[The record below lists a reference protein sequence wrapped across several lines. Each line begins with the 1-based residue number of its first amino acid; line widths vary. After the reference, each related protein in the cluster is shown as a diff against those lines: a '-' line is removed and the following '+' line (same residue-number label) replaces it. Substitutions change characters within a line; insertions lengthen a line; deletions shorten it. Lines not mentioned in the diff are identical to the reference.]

1 MTSFADL
8 GVVRPLALA
17 LSHSGFSEP
26 FPIQIATLPDAIAGR
41 DVLGRGRT
49 GSGKTLAFSLALLSR
64 LDNRKAKRGKPL
76 ALVLSPTRE
85 LAMQINEVISPL
97 ARKVGLSSVLIAGGM
112 PFGRQL
118 QALEHGVPIVVA
130 TPGRLIDL
138 MHRGAV
144 DLSDVEITVLDEA
157 DLMSDMGFMPAVKEI
172 LDDTSQIGQ
181 RLLFS
186 ATLDKDVD
194 ALVKKYLRDPI
205 EHSVESAGISHG
217 EMDHHVFFVKQEVRD
232 EMLAQIGAREGRTIM
247 FVRTQRGADRLAERL
262 QAQGVAA
269 GTLHGGKAQGARTK
283 ALDAFKTGKTPVLVA
298 TNVAARG
305 IHVDDVSLVVHADAP
320 TDPKD
325 YLHRAGR
332 TARAGES
339 GTVVTLA
346 RLNQQREMKFLI
358 KKALVEATFTHMD
371 IANPE
376 LVRITGAQEP
386 TGEPW
391 FPAIEHAPKKRRSP
405 RPGGHAGEGGSGAA
419 GRHKPRHKPRT
430 GGSGSGSSSSGGSG
444 SDRPKS
450 AGGGGRGRAGG
461 GSGKPGG
468 RPGGQ
473 SGGRPGG
480 KPAGKSGPRT
490 GGKPGGSRPAR

>member
-1 MTSFADL
+1 MTSFSDL
-8 GVVRPLALA
+8 GVVRPLAQA

-26 FPIQIATLPDAIAGR
+26 FPIQIATIPDAIAGR

-49 GSGKTLAFSLALLSR
+49 GSGKTLAFALALLSR
-64 LDNRKAKRGKPL
+64 LDSRKAKRGKPL

-85 LAMQINEVISPL
+85 LAMQINATISPL

-112 PFGRQL
+112 PFGKQL

-144 DLSDVEITVLDEA
+144 DLSDIEITVLDEA

-172 LDDTSQIGQ
+172 LDATGRGGQ

-194 ALVKKYLRDPI
+194 ALVKKYLHDPI
-205 EHSVESAGISHG
+205 EHAVESAGIAHG

-232 EMLAQIGAREGRTIM
+232 EMLAKIGSRQGRTIM
-247 FVRTQRGADRLAERL
+247 FVRTQRGADRLAEKL
-262 QAQGVAA
+262 QAKGVAA

-283 ALDAFKTGKTPVLVA
+283 ALDAFKSGKTPVLVA

-305 IHVDDVSLVVHADAP
+305 IHVDDISLVIHADAP

-346 RLNQQREMKFLI
+346 RLNQQREMNLKNAVRRVL
-358 KKALVEATFTHMD
+358 AGMPARADLVQLAVTSLDTRAD
-371 IANPE
+371 
-376 LVRITGAQEP
+376 Q
-386 TGEPW
+386 
-391 FPAIEHAPKKRRSP
+391 
-405 RPGGHAGEGGSGAA
+405 A
-419 GRHKPRHKPRT
+419 GRVHRGNDQIGQRADPVVAVGERAVDPASRRVAVQVVSQAVSLLVVLAGSPAASQGISQRHKLSRLLH
-430 GGSGSGSSSSGGSG
+430 SAD
-444 SDRPKS
+444 SDPWAISMASMVKQRNGYPG
-450 AGGGGRGRAGG
+450 AHCRA
-461 GSGKPGG
+461 P
-468 RPGGQ
+468 
-473 SGGRPGG
+473 
-480 KPAGKSGPRT
+480 
-490 GGKPGGSRPAR
+490 

>member
-8 GVVRPLALA
+8 GVARPLALA

-49 GSGKTLAFSLALLSR
+49 GSGKTLAFALALLSR

-76 ALVLSPTRE
+76 SLVLSPTRE

-118 QALEHGVPIVVA
+118 QALDHGVPIVVA

-144 DLSDVEITVLDEA
+144 DLSDIEITVLDEA

-172 LDDTSQIGQ
+172 LDATNQKGQ

-194 ALVKKYLRDPI
+194 ALVKRYLRDPVV
-205 EHSVESAGISHG
+205 HTVESAGISHG

-232 EMLAQIGAREGRTIM
+232 EMLAKIGSRDGRTII
-247 FVRTQRGADRLAERL
+247 FVRTQRGADRLAEKL

-283 ALDAFKTGKTPVLVA
+283 ALDAFKRGQTPVLVA

-305 IHVDDVSLVVHADAP
+305 IHVDDISLVVHADAP

-346 RLNQQREMKFLI
+346 RLNEQREMKVLI

-371 IANPE
+371 VTNPE
-376 LVRITGAQEP
+376 LIRITGAQEP

-391 FPAIEHAPKKRRSP
+391 FPAAEHAPKKRRTS
-405 RPGGHAGEGGSGAA
+405 RPGGHAGEGGSGAV
-419 GRHKPRHKPRT
+419 GRHKPRHKGR
-430 GGSGSGSSSSGGSG
+430 SGGSG
-444 SDRPKS
+444 SDGQRSDRPKS
-450 AGGGGRGRAGG
+450 DGNRARSGSGSGGGRGRAGG
-461 GSGKPGG
+461 GSFKPGG
-468 RPGGQ
+468 RP
-473 SGGRPGG
+473 
-480 KPAGKSGPRT
+480 AGKS

>member
-8 GVVRPLALA
+8 GGVRPLAQALA
-17 LSHSGFSEP
+17 HSGFSEP
-26 FPIQIATLPDAIAGR
+26 FPIQIATLPDAIKGR

-118 QALEHGVPIVVA
+118 QALDHGVPIVVA

-144 DLSDVEITVLDEA
+144 DLSDIEITVLDEA
-157 DLMSDMGFMPAVKEI
+157 DLMSDMGFMPDVKEI
-172 LDDTSQIGQ
+172 LSATNQDGQ

-194 ALVKKYLRDPI
+194 ALVKKYLMDPI
-205 EHSVESAGISHG
+205 EHAVESAGIAQG

-232 EMLAQIGAREGRTIM
+232 EMLAKIGSRDGRTIF
-247 FVRTQRGADRLAERL
+247 FVRTQRGADRLAEKL
-262 QAQGVAA
+262 QAQGIAA
-269 GTLHGGKAQGARTK
+269 GTLHGGKAQGARTR
-283 ALDAFKTGKTPVLVA
+283 ALDSFRSGKTPVLVA

-305 IHVDDVSLVVHADAP
+305 IHVDDITLVVHADAP

-346 RLNQQREMKFLI
+346 RLNQQREMKGLI
-358 KKALVEATFTHMD
+358 KRALVDATFTHMD
-371 IANPE
+371 VGNPE
-376 LVRITGAQEP
+376 LIRITGAQDP

-391 FPAIEHAPKKRRSP
+391 FPVAEHAPKKRRNS
-405 RPGGHAGEGGSGAA
+405 RPGGHAGEGGAGAV
-419 GRHKPRHKPRT
+419 GRHKPRHKSRS
-430 GGSGSGSSSSGGSG
+430 GGPGGSSSDGSR
-444 SDRPKS
+444 SDRPRSERSKS
-450 AGGGGRGRAGG
+450 AGGGGRGRSAG

-468 RPGGQ
+468 RPSNKTGGRP
-473 SGGRPGG
+473 SGRPGG
-480 KPAGKSGPRT
+480 KPSSG
-490 GGKPGGSRPAR
+490 RPAR

>member
-8 GVVRPLALA
+8 GVVRPLAQALA
-17 LSHSGFSEP
+17 HSGFSEP
-26 FPIQIATLPDAIAGR
+26 FPIQIATLPDAIKGR

-118 QALEHGVPIVVA
+118 QALDHGVPIVVA

-144 DLSDVEITVLDEA
+144 DLSDIEITVLDEA
-157 DLMSDMGFMPAVKEI
+157 DLMSDMGFMPDVKEI
-172 LDDTSQIGQ
+172 LSATNQDGQ

-205 EHSVESAGISHG
+205 EHAVESAGIAQG

-232 EMLAQIGAREGRTIM
+232 EMLAKIGSRDGRTIF
-247 FVRTQRGADRLAERL
+247 FVRTQRGADRLAEKL
-262 QAQGVAA
+262 QAQGIAA
-269 GTLHGGKAQGARTK
+269 GTLHGGKAQGARTR
-283 ALDAFKTGKTPVLVA
+283 ALDSFRSGKTPVLVA

-305 IHVDDVSLVVHADAP
+305 IHVDDISLVVHADAP

-346 RLNQQREMKFLI
+346 RLNQQREMKGLI
-358 KKALVEATFTHMD
+358 KRALVDATFTHMD
-371 IANPE
+371 VGNPE
-376 LVRITGAQEP
+376 LIRITGAQDP

-391 FPAIEHAPKKRRSP
+391 FPVAEHAPKKRRNS
-405 RPGGHAGEGGSGAA
+405 RPGGHAGEGGAGAA
-419 GRHKPRHKPRT
+419 GRHKPRHKSRA
-430 GGSGSGSSSSGGSG
+430 GGPGGSSSDSSR
-444 SDRPKS
+444 SDRPRSERSKS
-450 AGGGGRGRAGG
+450 AGGGGRGRSAG
-461 GSGKPGG
+461 GSGKPSGRPSNKTGG
-468 RPGGQ
+468 RP
-473 SGGRPGG
+473 SGRPGG
-480 KPAGKSGPRT
+480 KPSSG
-490 GGKPGGSRPAR
+490 RPAR

>member
-8 GVVRPLALA
+8 GAVRPLAQALA
-17 LSHSGFSEP
+17 HSGFSEP
-26 FPIQIATLPDAIAGR
+26 FPIQIATLPDAIKGR

-118 QALEHGVPIVVA
+118 QALDHGVPIVVA

-144 DLSDVEITVLDEA
+144 DLSDIEITVLDEA
-157 DLMSDMGFMPAVKEI
+157 DLMSDMGFMPDVKEI
-172 LDDTSQIGQ
+172 LSATNQDGQ

-194 ALVKKYLRDPI
+194 ALVKKYLMDPI
-205 EHSVESAGISHG
+205 EHAVESAGIAQG

-232 EMLAQIGAREGRTIM
+232 EMLAKIGSRDGRTIF
-247 FVRTQRGADRLAERL
+247 FVRTQRGADRLAEKL
-262 QAQGVAA
+262 QAQGIAA
-269 GTLHGGKAQGARTK
+269 GTLHGGKAQGARTR
-283 ALDAFKTGKTPVLVA
+283 ALDSFRSGKTPVLVA

-305 IHVDDVSLVVHADAP
+305 IHVDDITLVVHADAP

-346 RLNQQREMKFLI
+346 RLNQQREMKGLI
-358 KKALVEATFTHMD
+358 KRALVDATFTHMD
-371 IANPE
+371 VGNPE
-376 LVRITGAQEP
+376 LIRITGAQDP

-391 FPAIEHAPKKRRSP
+391 FPVAEHAPKKRRNS
-405 RPGGHAGEGGSGAA
+405 RPGGHAGEGGAGAV
-419 GRHKPRHKPRT
+419 GRHKPRHKSRS
-430 GGSGSGSSSSGGSG
+430 GGPGGSSSDGSR
-444 SDRPKS
+444 SDRPRSERSKS
-450 AGGGGRGRAGG
+450 AGGGGRGRSAG

-468 RPGGQ
+468 RPSNKTGGRP
-473 SGGRPGG
+473 SGRPGG
-480 KPAGKSGPRT
+480 KPSSG
-490 GGKPGGSRPAR
+490 RPAR

>member
-8 GVVRPLALA
+8 GVVRPLAQALA
-17 LSHSGFSEP
+17 HSGFSEP
-26 FPIQIATLPDAIAGR
+26 FPIQIATLPDAIKGR

-118 QALEHGVPIVVA
+118 QALDHGVPIVVA

-144 DLSDVEITVLDEA
+144 DLSDIEITVLDEA
-157 DLMSDMGFMPAVKEI
+157 DLMSDMGFMPDVKEI
-172 LDDTSQIGQ
+172 LSATNQDGQ

-194 ALVKKYLRDPI
+194 ALVKKYLMDPI
-205 EHSVESAGISHG
+205 EHAVESAGIAQG

-232 EMLAQIGAREGRTIM
+232 EMLAKIGSRDGRTIF
-247 FVRTQRGADRLAERL
+247 FVRTQRGADRLAEKL
-262 QAQGVAA
+262 QAQGIAA
-269 GTLHGGKAQGARTK
+269 GTLHGGKAQGARTR
-283 ALDAFKTGKTPVLVA
+283 ALDSFRSGKTPVLVA

-305 IHVDDVSLVVHADAP
+305 IHVDDISLVVHADAP

-346 RLNQQREMKFLI
+346 RLNQQREMKGLI
-358 KKALVEATFTHMD
+358 KRALVDATFTHMD
-371 IANPE
+371 VGNPE
-376 LVRITGAQEP
+376 LIRITGAQDP

-391 FPAIEHAPKKRRSP
+391 FPVAEHAPKKRRNS
-405 RPGGHAGEGGSGAA
+405 RPGGHAGEGGAGAV
-419 GRHKPRHKPRT
+419 GRHKPRHKSRS
-430 GGSGSGSSSSGGSG
+430 GGPGGSSSDGSR
-444 SDRPKS
+444 SDRPRSERSKS
-450 AGGGGRGRAGG
+450 AGGGGRGRSAG

-468 RPGGQ
+468 RPSNKTGGRP
-473 SGGRPGG
+473 SGRPGG
-480 KPAGKSGPRT
+480 KPSSG
-490 GGKPGGSRPAR
+490 RPAR

>member
-17 LSHSGFSEP
+17 LAHSGFSEP

-49 GSGKTLAFSLALLSR
+49 GSGKTLAFALALLSR

-76 ALVLSPTRE
+76 SLVLSPTRE
-85 LAMQINEVISPL
+85 LAMQINETISPL

-118 QALEHGVPIVVA
+118 QALDHGVPIVVA

-144 DLSDVEITVLDEA
+144 DLSDIEITVLDEA

-172 LDDTSQIGQ
+172 LDATNQKGQ

-194 ALVKKYLRDPI
+194 ALVKRYLRDPVV
-205 EHSVESAGISHG
+205 HTVESAGIAHG

-232 EMLAQIGAREGRTIM
+232 EMLAKIGSRDGRTII
-247 FVRTQRGADRLAERL
+247 FVRTQRGADRLAEKL

-283 ALDAFKTGKTPVLVA
+283 ALDAFKRGQTPVLVA

-305 IHVDDVSLVVHADAP
+305 IHVDDISLVVHADAP

-346 RLNQQREMKFLI
+346 RLNEQREMKVLI

-371 IANPE
+371 VANPE
-376 LVRITGAQEP
+376 LIRITGAQEP

-391 FPAIEHAPKKRRSP
+391 FPAAEHAPKKRRTS
-405 RPGGHAGEGGSGAA
+405 RPGGHAGEGGAGAV
-419 GRHKPRHKPRT
+419 GRHKPRHKGR
-430 GGSGSGSSSSGGSG
+430 SGGSG
-444 SDRPKS
+444 SDGQRSDRPKS
-450 AGGGGRGRAGG
+450 DGNRARSGSGTGGGRGRAGG
-461 GSGKPGG
+461 GSGKPRG
-468 RPGGQ
+468 R
-473 SGGRPGG
+473 
-480 KPAGKSGPRT
+480 PAGKS

>member
-49 GSGKTLAFSLALLSR
+49 GSGKTLAFALALLSR

-76 ALVLSPTRE
+76 SLVLSPTRE

-118 QALEHGVPIVVA
+118 QALDHGVPIVVA

-144 DLSDVEITVLDEA
+144 DLSDIEITVLDEA

-172 LDDTSQIGQ
+172 LDATNQKGQ

-194 ALVKKYLRDPI
+194 ALVKRYLRDPVV
-205 EHSVESAGISHG
+205 HTVESAGISHG

-232 EMLAQIGAREGRTIM
+232 EMLAKIGSRDGRTII
-247 FVRTQRGADRLAERL
+247 FVRTQRGADRLAEKL

-283 ALDAFKTGKTPVLVA
+283 ALDAFKRGQTPVLVA

-305 IHVDDVSLVVHADAP
+305 IHVDDISLVVHADAP

-346 RLNQQREMKFLI
+346 RLNEQREMKVLI

-371 IANPE
+371 VANPE
-376 LVRITGAQEP
+376 LIRITGAQEP

-391 FPAIEHAPKKRRSP
+391 FPAAEHAPKKRRTS
-405 RPGGHAGEGGSGAA
+405 RPGGHAGEGGAGAV
-419 GRHKPRHKPRT
+419 GRHKPRHKGR
-430 GGSGSGSSSSGGSG
+430 SGGSG
-444 SDRPKS
+444 SDGQRSDRPKS
-450 AGGGGRGRAGG
+450 DGNRARSGSGSGGGRGRAGG
-461 GSGKPGG
+461 GSFKPGG
-468 RPGGQ
+468 RP
-473 SGGRPGG
+473 
-480 KPAGKSGPRT
+480 AGKS

>member
-1 MTSFADL
+1 
-8 GVVRPLALA
+8 
-17 LSHSGFSEP
+17 
-26 FPIQIATLPDAIAGR
+26 
-41 DVLGRGRT
+41 
-49 GSGKTLAFSLALLSR
+49 
-64 LDNRKAKRGKPL
+64 
-76 ALVLSPTRE
+76 
-85 LAMQINEVISPL
+85 
-97 ARKVGLSSVLIAGGM
+97 VLIAGGM
-112 PFGRQL
+112 PFGKQL

-144 DLSDVEITVLDEA
+144 DLSDIEITVLDEA

-172 LDDTSQIGQ
+172 LDATGRGGQ

-194 ALVKKYLRDPI
+194 ALVKKYLHDPI
-205 EHSVESAGISHG
+205 EHAVESAGIAHG

-232 EMLAQIGAREGRTIM
+232 EMLAKIGSRQGRTIM
-247 FVRTQRGADRLAERL
+247 FVRTQRGADRLAEKL
-262 QAQGVAA
+262 QAKGVAA

-283 ALDAFKTGKTPVLVA
+283 ALDAFKSGKTPVLVA

-305 IHVDDVSLVVHADAP
+305 IHVDDISLVIHADAP

-346 RLNQQREMKFLI
+346 RLNQQREMKGLI

-371 IANPE
+371 VANPE
-376 LVRITGAQEP
+376 LARITGAQEP

-391 FPAIEHAPKKRRSP
+391 FPAVEHAPKKRRTS
-405 RPGGHAGEGGSGAA
+405 RPGGHAGEGGSGAV
-419 GRHKPRHKPRT
+419 GRHKSRHKGR
-430 GGSGSGSSSSGGSG
+430 SGGSG
-444 SDRPKS
+444 SQGQRPDRPKS
-450 AGGGGRGRAGG
+450 GSGSGRGRAGG
-461 GSGKPGG
+461 GSGKP
-468 RPGGQ
+468 Q
-473 SGGRPGG
+473 GGRPGG
-480 KPAGKSGPRT
+480 KPSGKPAGGSSGKSG
-490 GGKPGGSRPAR
+490 GKPRHKPKA

>member
-8 GVVRPLALA
+8 GVVRPLAQALA
-17 LSHSGFSEP
+17 HSGFSEP
-26 FPIQIATLPDAIAGR
+26 FPIQIATLPDAIKGR

-118 QALEHGVPIVVA
+118 QALDHGVPIVVA

-144 DLSDVEITVLDEA
+144 DLSDIEITVLDEA
-157 DLMSDMGFMPAVKEI
+157 DLMSDMGFMPDVKEI
-172 LDDTSQIGQ
+172 LSATNQDGQ

-205 EHSVESAGISHG
+205 EHAVESAGIAQG

-232 EMLAQIGAREGRTIM
+232 EMLAKIGSRDGRTIF
-247 FVRTQRGADRLAERL
+247 FVRTQRGADRLAEKL
-262 QAQGVAA
+262 QAQGIAA
-269 GTLHGGKAQGARTK
+269 GTLHGGKAQGARTR
-283 ALDAFKTGKTPVLVA
+283 ALDSFRSGKTPVLVA

-305 IHVDDVSLVVHADAP
+305 IHVDDISLVVHADAP

-346 RLNQQREMKFLI
+346 RLNQQREMKGLI
-358 KKALVEATFTHMD
+358 KRALVDATFTHMD
-371 IANPE
+371 VGNPE
-376 LVRITGAQEP
+376 LIRITGAQDP

-391 FPAIEHAPKKRRSP
+391 FPIAEHAPKKRRNS
-405 RPGGHAGEGGSGAA
+405 RPGGHAGEGGAGAA
-419 GRHKPRHKPRT
+419 GRHKPRHKSRA
-430 GGSGSGSSSSGGSG
+430 GGPGGSSSDSSR
-444 SDRPKS
+444 SDRPRSERSKS
-450 AGGGGRGRAGG
+450 AGGGGRGRSAG
-461 GSGKPGG
+461 GSGKPSGRPSNKTGG
-468 RPGGQ
+468 RP
-473 SGGRPGG
+473 SGRPGG
-480 KPAGKSGPRT
+480 KPSSG
-490 GGKPGGSRPAR
+490 RPAR